1 MYKKFIYKNLTIQ
14 EKNTI
19 SDFINKNFNINNL
32 DLLPDTLIIIDYDGD
47 NQTIISCV
55 CLINTKLLKGNFTKT
70 SRYLYNF
77 CVDEKYRNQKK
88 GSELI
93 DYIIELLSSLN
104 VKKIYCSAENEIS
117 IKIFENK
124 QFIKDDKFFCLDLKK

>member
-55 CLINTKLLKGNFTKT
+55 CLINTKLLSISSERF
-70 SRYLYNF
+70 SF
-77 CVDEKYRNQKK
+77 CW
-88 GSELI
+88 S
-93 DYIIELLSSLN
+93 IILTTP
-104 VKKIYCSAENEIS
+104 
-117 IKIFENK
+117 
-124 QFIKDDKFFCLDLKK
+124 